1 MERIALLNGEVK
13 SESVDGCDNCERE
26 NQARKNQNFSEVER
40 TALIFGQTEEDMNK
54 EFREFKA
61 LKLFKKFDFDL
72 TGVKEVEMLNSL
84 LEEVSHYGFGNVVV
98 NPKQIKD
105 AKRKLKGSGVGVYS
119 AISYPFGEEL
129 YGVKKYL
136 AKKSFEEGADG
147 VFLPVGISDIKRG
160 RIEQVKRE
168 FAKIVRRYKRKKV
181 FAVIEVGEFDFQTC
195 EKIVR
200 SLLKV
205 KVAGFV
211 SSAGFSSSS
220 KNMTSLSNLHSLAD
234 GRGIVVAYSDSEKS
248 GDIVNLFSVADRVFV
263 KNATKLAISLK
274 TNLEF

>member
-1 MERIALLNGEVK
+1 MEKTALLNCKVK
-13 SESVDGCDNCERE
+13 NERLDGCDNCESE
-26 NQARKNQNFSEVER
+26 NLELKSQTFSEIER
-40 TALIFGQTEEDMNK
+40 TALIFGQTEDDMSK

-84 LEEVSHYGFGNVVV
+84 LDEGSRYGFGNVVV

-147 VFLPVGISDIKRG
+147 VFLPVGISDVKRG
-160 RIEQVKRE
+160 RFEQIKRE
-168 FAKIVRRYKRKKV
+168 FSKIAKRYKRKKV

-195 EKIVR
+195 EKLVR

-211 SSAGFSSSS
+211 SSAGFSTAS
-220 KNMTSLSNLHSLAD
+220 KNTTSLSNLHSLAG

-248 GDIVNLFSVADRVFV
+248 GDIVNLFSIADRVFV
-263 KNATKLAISLK
+263 KNATKLATSLK